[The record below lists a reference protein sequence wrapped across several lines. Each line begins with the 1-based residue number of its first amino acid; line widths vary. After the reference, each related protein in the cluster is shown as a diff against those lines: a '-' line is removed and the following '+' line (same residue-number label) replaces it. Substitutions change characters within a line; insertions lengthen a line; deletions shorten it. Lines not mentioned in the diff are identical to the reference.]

1 MQYNELTS
9 FIDFQDDP
17 VPDRERELAK
27 SLVGVDEG
35 RKVRTFVPGKAPA
48 SGGSPTLS
56 RRASEVRTG
65 MAGSKKCFILKCFIL
80 LKNGPNLAS
89 FCLFLFF
96 SLDKYSANTINDKS
110 IDGVLGTRI
119 WGGIK
124 VGGYESTELWRQPL
138 FMLYVLCCV

>member
-1 MQYNELTS
+1 M
-9 FIDFQDDP
+9 
-17 VPDRERELAK
+17 K
-27 SLVGVDEG
+27 SEPEWL
-35 RKVRTFVPGKAPA
+35 
-48 SGGSPTLS
+48 
-56 RRASEVRTG
+56 EVRNG
-65 MAGSKKCFILKCFIL
+65 YFILKCFIL